1 MKGLVYR
8 HSAIGQCSRWR
19 AGALVMSALLAIGTI
34 GAQAAADKAA
44 PMPDLR
50 AGFYA
55 SGGVAYGSGPV
66 DVTVNSASTSET
78 QTGISFYLAAG
89 IALSPHWRVGGEWD
103 VLLVSGLF
111 SDEVSGPQN
120 GTLNFLSAAVAYYP
134 SLTKAFWVKGNLGWA
149 RLSVSSAY
157 SGASSESGFGGGI
170 GAGYDYRLGHTEY
183 VLIPFVN
190 YFTQFSH
197 ADLNG
202 FLQGAGNRQG
212 LALPDRRR
220 HRLPP
225 LSGAR
230 RARGYCGPMRSPW
243 VAM

>member
-1 MKGLVYR
+1 MKRLGYQ
-8 HSAIGQCSRWR
+8 HSATGHCSRWR
-19 AGALVMSALLAIGTI
+19 AGALGMSALLAIGTI

-66 DVTVNSASTSET
+66 DVTVNSMPASET
-78 QTGISFYLAAG
+78 PTGISFYLAAG
-89 IALSPHWRVGGEWD
+89 TALSPHWRVGGEWD

-111 SDEVSGPQN
+111 SDELAGPQS
-120 GTLNFLSAAVAYYP
+120 GTLGFLSAAVAYYP

-149 RLSVSSAY
+149 RLGVSSSA
-157 SGASSESGFGGGI
+157 SGASSESGVGGGI
-170 GAGYDYRLGHTEY
+170 GAGYDYRLGHSEY

-202 FLQGAGNRQG
+202 YLQGQG
-212 LALPDRRR
+212 TGKISLFQVGVGL
-220 HRLPP
+220 
-225 LSGAR
+225 
-230 RARGYCGPMRSPW
+230 GYHH
-243 VAM
+243 